1 MQRGQRRM
9 FPLPLLRLRPPWAQS
24 SPCRRHAHEGG
35 PLSSILITGGAGF
48 IGSHLADE
56 LLRHGYVV
64 RVLDSLVGQVHGESE
79 SPPYLS
85 PDAELIVGD
94 VRDGDAVRHAIDGVD
109 AVVHLAARVGVGQS
123 MYELS
128 EYTSANSCG

>member
-1 MQRGQRRM
+1 
-9 FPLPLLRLRPPWAQS
+9 
-24 SPCRRHAHEGG
+24 
-35 PLSSILITGGAGF
+35 LSSILITGGAGF

-94 VRDGDAVRHAIDGVD
+94 VRDGDAVRHAIDE
-109 AVVHLAARVGVGQS
+109 LAAPVSGV
-123 MYELS
+123 
-128 EYTSANSCG
+128 